1 MVKEFANRTGK
12 YKVYGNIV
20 VVWLISAIFTC
31 SGNNAKHISQAGSQ
45 NHFEFFSA
53 LKCFGGLLK
62 QIDWS
67 YIILGFV
74 CLLGAFLTYT
84 KHRNSDIA
92 SLYKNKGIICV
103 GTGILTTTALLLIS
117 AVSVAGYAGRA
128 ESMFG
133 SFFYGIILMFL
144 TGTFLLKTTY
154 KAQYVFFL
162 FMMMFLIIGT
172 NSFSA
177 FKESN
182 SYGLPPWQCMAVSRN
197 FIQQAQGADREGKQ
211 QMTLYVP
218 KGVGSYNWPHPV
230 ADFGKFF
237 GHTLYAHKLINRP
250 LIIKVKIDT
259 NMNKEFYKQDGVI
272 NRKNEV
278 SNNE

>member
-92 SLYKNKGIICV
+92 SLYKNKGMICV

-117 AVSVAGYAGRA
+117 AVS
-128 ESMFG
+128 M
-133 SFFYGIILMFL
+133 
-144 TGTFLLKTTY
+144 
-154 KAQYVFFL
+154 
-162 FMMMFLIIGT
+162 
-172 NSFSA
+172 
-177 FKESN
+177 
-182 SYGLPPWQCMAVSRN
+182 
-197 FIQQAQGADREGKQ
+197 
-211 QMTLYVP
+211 
-218 KGVGSYNWPHPV
+218 

-237 GHTLYAHKLINRP
+237 GHTLYAHKLIGRP
-250 LIIKVKIDT
+250 IIIKVKIDT